1 MCYGGGQPPPN
12 HINSTGYFMKTV
24 ILLLS
29 MLPNMMFAQAI
40 PTPPTLPRMVTSI
53 SAVTKTVT
61 FQVNWVQTATV
72 DSTMLAVFLSSSTT
86 PVLYRKGRS
95 PDTVSFSIPD
105 DTTTYRFMLVSV
117 RNGLASLPANAN
129 FYFNADQYYKL
140 TNIQVVPK
148 NPTVLPGA
156 SIQFCALLEFNDGS
170 IVLRDKDTAIPAC
183 VTEYNK
189 IDTSLRKPVGARLR
203 NANKVCLQ
211 WQATGGTIESETCS
225 N

>member
-1 MCYGGGQPPPN
+1 MGVGNRPLT
-12 HINSTGYFMKTV
+12 ISNSKGYFMKKV
-24 ILLLS
+24 IVMLGMIPSLL
-29 MLPNMMFAQAI
+29 FAQKV

-61 FQVNWVQTATV
+61 FQVSWVQTATV

-140 TNIQVVPK
+140 ANIQVVPK

-156 SIQFCALLEFNDGS
+156 TIQFCALLEFNDGS
-170 IVLRDKDTAIPAC
+170 IVLRDKDALIPTC

-189 IDTSLRKPVGARLR
+189 IDVALRKPIGARLR

-211 WQATGGTIESETCS
+211 WQATGGTIENESCS